1 MLFGKIYDGDRLKF
15 RATRGILEISILNA
29 TILGS
34 GLLINSTA
42 SLADAEAT
50 FKMYKMLGCAT
61 ISLQIAGRQ
70 TAGGEG

>member
-1 MLFGKIYDGDRLKF
+1 MMSVRSISRQMSNFGNPYTIN
-15 RATRGILEISILNA
+15 T

-61 ISLQIAGRQ
+61 IL
-70 TAGGEG
+70 

>member
-1 MLFGKIYDGDRLKF
+1 MTISSNPHYESNLGKIY
-15 RATRGILEISILNA
+15 TTNA

-61 ISLQIAGRQ
+61 IL
-70 TAGGEG
+70 

>member
-1 MLFGKIYDGDRLKF
+1 MTTGSISLHKSNLRYIY
-15 RATRGILEISILNA
+15 IINA

-61 ISLQIAGRQ
+61 IL
-70 TAGGEG
+70 

>member
-1 MLFGKIYDGDRLKF
+1 MTIGSIPLHQSNLANIY
-15 RATRGILEISILNA
+15 TTNA

-61 ISLQIAGRQ
+61 IL
-70 TAGGEG
+70 